1 MSENKGYTLN
11 GIAGRIRDLETKTNG
26 SYYVALCWLAMAR
39 NSGKGARKLLEGK
52 IFGQDKPTSTFRNAW
67 RIAEKSF
74 AEGFHAG
81 HREKASDM
89 LIDKAIEFAVNC
101 LEAHKVALGVTN
113 MKDYE
118 EDCRYASAADKPQTA
133 AEPEAE
139 AEAEAEPEAEPVET
153 LADTK
158 EQPERD
164 LLADF
169 SELVTAMEL
178 DELMQAA
185 QLIANRIADLS
196 ETEQLQNAA

>member
-11 GIAGRIRDLETKTNG
+11 GIVGRIRDLETKTNG

-67 RIAEKSF
+67 RIADKSF
-74 AEGFHAG
+74 AEGFHVG
-81 HREKASDM
+81 HREKAGDM
-89 LIDKAIEFAVNC
+89 LIDDAIEFAVNC
-101 LEAHKVALGVTN
+101 LEAHKTALGVTN

-118 EDCRYASAADKPQTA
+118 ENCRYASKADMPETA

-139 AEAEAEPEAEPVET
+139 AEPQPEAEPVET
-153 LADTK
+153 LADAK

-196 ETEQLQNAA
+196 ETEQLQIAA